1 MYNQYFAGTIDITE
15 IVLYLFFAFFLGL
28 VLYLQNESRR
38 EGYPLEHDVTGEHEP
53 TPGLFFRALPKPY
66 PLSNGTT
73 VYKPDDSRDSHDMAF
88 KRTAA
93 WSGSPIE
100 PTGNPLTAGVGPGSY
115 AMRADVPDMTSH
127 GTVRIAPLRIA
138 TDYYTDPKDAQL
150 IGFALVGTDGQS
162 GGTITDI
169 WVDRAEF
176 MIRYL
181 EVATIN
187 GDGTATGKTV
197 LVPMT
202 MCAVKKA
209 AKQVRIDAVLG
220 SQVSGAPQLVSQ
232 TQITLLEE
240 EKIVGYFGAGYLYAT
255 AARAEPAL

>member
-1 MYNQYFAGTIDITE
+1 MYNKFFFGTTDITE
-15 IVLYLFFAFFLGL
+15 MVLYLFFAFFLCL
-28 VLYLQNESRR
+28 ILYLQNESRR

-66 PLSNGTT
+66 SMSDGTT
-73 VYKPDDSRDSHDMAF
+73 LYKPDGSRDSHDVSF

-115 AMRADVPDMTSH
+115 AMRANVPDKTSH
-127 GTVRIAPLRIA
+127 GDNRIAPLRISPA
-138 TDYYTDPKDAQL
+138 YSTDPKDAKL
-150 IGFALVGTDGQS
+150 IGFPMVGTDGVS

-176 MIRYL
+176 LIRYL
-181 EVATIN
+181 EVATLAA
-187 GDGTATGKTV
+187 DGSTSGKTV

-202 MCAVKKA
+202 MCSVKKA
-209 AKQVRIDAVLG
+209 QGNVQVDAVLG
-220 SQVSGAPQLVSQ
+220 HQIAGAPGLASPD
-232 TQITLLEE
+232 QITLLEE
-240 EKIVGYFGAGYLYAT
+240 EKLVGYFGAGYLYAT
-255 AARAEPAL
+255 EARLEPVL

>member
-15 IVLYLFFAFFLGL
+15 MVLYLFFAFFLCL

-66 PLSNGTT
+66 HLSDGTT
-73 VYKPDDSRDSHDMAF
+73 LYKPDDMRDSHDISY

-100 PTGNPLTAGVGPGSY
+100 PTGNPLTAGVGPGAY
-115 AMRADVPDMTSH
+115 AIRANVPDKTSH
-127 GTVRIAPLRIA
+127 GTNRIAPLRISPE
-138 TDYYTDPKDAQL
+138 YFTDPKDAQL
-150 IGFALVGTDGQS
+150 VGFTMVGTDGKS
-162 GGTITDI
+162 GGKITDI

-176 MIRYL
+176 LIRYL
-181 EVATIN
+181 EVATLTD
-187 GDGTATGKTV
+187 DGTATGKTV

-209 AKQVRIDAVLG
+209 AGKVQVDAVLG
-220 SQVSGAPQLVSQ
+220 HQIAGAPQIASPD
-232 TQITLLEE
+232 QITLLEE
-240 EKIVGYFGAGYLYAT
+240 EKIVGYYGAGYMYAT
-255 AARAEPAL
+255 SARSEPVL

>member
-38 EGYPLEHDVTGEHEP
+38 EGYPLEHDVTGQHEP
-53 TPGLFFRALPKPY
+53 TPGLFFKALPKPY
-66 PLSNGTT
+66 PMADGTT
-73 VYKPDDSRDSHDMAF
+73 LYKPDGARDSHETSF

-100 PTGNPLTAGVGPGSY
+100 PVGNPLTAGVGPGSY
-115 AMRADVPDMTSH
+115 AMRADVPDVNCH
-127 GTVRIAPLRIA
+127 GEVRIAPLRVSPGFF
-138 TDYYTDPKDAQL
+138 TDTKDPEL
-150 IGFALVGTDGQS
+150 RGFGLVGVDGKA
-162 GGTITDI
+162 GGTITDLWI
-169 WVDRAEF
+169 DRAEF
-176 MIRYL
+176 LIRYL

-187 GDGTATGKTV
+187 DDATPTGATI

-202 MCAVKKA
+202 MCAVKKNS
-209 AKQVRIDAVLG
+209 KTVYIDAVKG
-220 SQVSGAPQLVSQ
+220 GQVRGAPQLKSANQV
-232 TQITLLEE
+232 TLLEE

-255 AARAEPAL
+255 ADRAEPVL